1 MLELHECYLLGLKEY
16 ILFFLFLP
24 LKYPCWEGVWH
35 WASPL
40 SLNRHNIYY
49 PVWVTTLKSVVPE
62 HTCLILFTN
71 EDFHVFNEF
80 LCSEYLYLLNIISWF
95 GCFFS
100 RLVLETLDFNLLNK
114 TKQSHWL
121 CSQRVWEKQQI
132 PADLVLLYWHLM
144 PINVGRWQIQGDGAK
159 WTSVLDQ
166 IWVLLEAQKQR
177 IPQTNQ
183 FLSPF
188 LYSNLSL
195 LKSTHIRANHLCY
208 TDVDCQNHSDFKSNH
223 ACKTRILTWTNH
235 PEYVVTYCLIQDFL

>member
-62 HTCLILFTN
+62 HTRLILFTN

-95 GCFFS
+95 GCLFS
-100 RLVLETLDFNLLNK
+100 RLVLETLHFNLLSK

-144 PINVGRWQIQGDGAK
+144 PINVGSWQIQGDGQSMVQSEHQSYIRSGYSWRRRNNVSSK
-159 WTSVLDQ
+159 PINSF
-166 IWVLLEAQKQR
+166 
-177 IPQTNQ
+177 PPSSNQT
-183 FLSPF
+183 SPF
-188 LYSNLSL
+188 SSQLISEQIICVILML
-195 LKSTHIRANHLCY
+195 T
-208 TDVDCQNHSDFKSNH
+208 V
-223 ACKTRILTWTNH
+223 KTILILNQTMLARQ
-235 PEYVVTYCLIQDFL
+235 EF